1 MAESFSFDVVSDF
14 ERQELVNTLD
24 QVKREISQRYDL
36 KDTDTKV
43 DLDKENIFII
53 TNSELTL
60 NAVNDI
66 IRQKAIKRNLSLK
79 IFDYGEIEMVSG
91 NRVKQ
96 TILLKQGIKQEIA
109 KKISKD
115 IRDQIKKINVS
126 INGETLR
133 VASKSKNDLQLAI
146 KLVSQLEESLNIPL
160 FVKETL
166 DKIKENNDDQ
176 DFFSAIKL
184 CKKKKIGPHRS
195 EDNRPIFFNAYPAVR
210 PDTPAPITAIF
221 LNTRLP

>member
-14 ERQELVNTLD
+14 DRQELVNTLD

-36 KDTDTKV
+36 KSTDTSV
-43 DLDKENIFII
+43 DLDKENIFIV

-60 NAVNDI
+60 NSVNDI

-79 IFDYGEIEMVSG
+79 IFDYGEIEIVSG
-91 NRVKQ
+91 NRIKQ

-109 KKISKD
+109 KKISKN

-133 VASKSKNDLQLAI
+133 VASKSKNDLQIAI
-146 KLVSQLEESLNIPL
+146 KLISELEDSLNIPL
-160 FVKETL
+160 KA
-166 DKIKENNDDQ
+166 NN
-176 DFFSAIKL
+176 F
-184 CKKKKIGPHRS
+184 R
-195 EDNRPIFFNAYPAVR
+195 
-210 PDTPAPITAIF
+210 
-221 LNTRLP
+221 

>member
-14 ERQELVNTLD
+14 DRQELVNTLD

-36 KDTDTKV
+36 KGTETSV

-60 NAVNDI
+60 NSVNDI

-109 KKISKD
+109 KKISKN

-126 INGETLR
+126 INGDTLR
-133 VASKSKNDLQLAI
+133 VASKSKNDLQFAI
-146 KLVSQLEESLNIPL
+146 KLVSELEESLNIPL
-160 FVKETL
+160 KA
-166 DKIKENNDDQ
+166 NN
-176 DFFSAIKL
+176 F
-184 CKKKKIGPHRS
+184 R
-195 EDNRPIFFNAYPAVR
+195 
-210 PDTPAPITAIF
+210 
-221 LNTRLP
+221 

>member
-36 KDTDTKV
+36 KMRNTEL
-43 DLDKENIFII
+43 DLDKENIFIT

-60 NAVNDI
+60 NAVHDI

-79 IFDYGEIEMVSG
+79 IFDYGQIENVSG
-91 NRVKQ
+91 NKVKQ

-109 KKISKD
+109 KKISKNL
-115 IRDQIKKINVS
+115 RDEIKKINVS

-133 VASKSKNDLQLAI
+133 VSSKSKNDLQLAI
-146 KLVSQLEESLNIPL
+146 KLINNMEESLNIPL
-160 FVKETL
+160 KA
-166 DKIKENNDDQ
+166 NN
-176 DFFSAIKL
+176 F
-184 CKKKKIGPHRS
+184 R
-195 EDNRPIFFNAYPAVR
+195 
-210 PDTPAPITAIF
+210 
-221 LNTRLP
+221 

>member
-14 ERQELVNTLD
+14 DRQELVNTLD
-24 QVKREISQRYDL
+24 QVRREISQRYDL
-36 KDTDTKV
+36 KGTDTLV
-43 DLDKENIFII
+43 ESDKENIFII

-60 NAVNDI
+60 NAVNDM

-91 NRVKQ
+91 NRLKQ
-96 TILLKQGIKQEIA
+96 RILLKQGIKQEIA
-109 KKISKD
+109 KKISKN

-160 FVKETL
+160 KA
-166 DKIKENNDDQ
+166 NN
-176 DFFSAIKL
+176 F
-184 CKKKKIGPHRS
+184 R
-195 EDNRPIFFNAYPAVR
+195 
-210 PDTPAPITAIF
+210 
-221 LNTRLP
+221 

>member
-14 ERQELVNTLD
+14 DRQELVNALD

-36 KDTDTKV
+36 KTTDTSV

-53 TNSELTL
+53 TNSELSL

-79 IFDYGEIEMVSG
+79 IFDYGDIEIVSG

-96 TILLKQGIKQEIA
+96 TILLKQGIKPEIA
-109 KKISKD
+109 KKISKN

-126 INGETLR
+126 INGEALR
-133 VASKSKNDLQLAI
+133 VSSKSKNDLQLAI
-146 KLVSQLEESLNIPL
+146 KLVSDLEDSLSIPL
-160 FVKETL
+160 KA
-166 DKIKENNDDQ
+166 NN
-176 DFFSAIKL
+176 F
-184 CKKKKIGPHRS
+184 R
-195 EDNRPIFFNAYPAVR
+195 
-210 PDTPAPITAIF
+210 
-221 LNTRLP
+221 

>member
-36 KDTDTKV
+36 KGTDTEV
-43 DLDKENIFII
+43 NLDKENILLI

-79 IFDYGEIEMVSG
+79 IFDYGEIEVVSG
-91 NRVKQ
+91 NKVKQ

-109 KKISKD
+109 KKISKN
-115 IRDQIKKINVS
+115 IRDQFKKINVS

-133 VASKSKNDLQLAI
+133 VSSKSKNDLQLVI
-146 KLVSQLEESLNIPL
+146 KLLSNLEESLNIPL
-160 FVKETL
+160 KA
-166 DKIKENNDDQ
+166 NN
-176 DFFSAIKL
+176 F
-184 CKKKKIGPHRS
+184 R
-195 EDNRPIFFNAYPAVR
+195 
-210 PDTPAPITAIF
+210 
-221 LNTRLP
+221 

>member
-1 MAESFSFDVVSDF
+1 MAENFSFDVVSDF

-36 KDTDTKV
+36 KGTETKI
-43 DLDKENIFII
+43 DLDKENIFLI

-66 IRQKAIKRNLSLK
+66 IIQKAIKRNLSPK
-79 IFDYGEIEMVSG
+79 IFDYGEIEIVSG
-91 NRVKQ
+91 NKVKQ

-109 KKISKD
+109 KKISKN

-133 VASKSKNDLQLAI
+133 VTSKSKNDLQLAI
-146 KLVSQLEESLNIPL
+146 KLLSNLEESFSIPL
-160 FVKETL
+160 KASNF
-166 DKIKENNDDQ
+166 
-176 DFFSAIKL
+176 
-184 CKKKKIGPHRS
+184 R
-195 EDNRPIFFNAYPAVR
+195 
-210 PDTPAPITAIF
+210 
-221 LNTRLP
+221 

>member
-36 KDTDTKV
+36 KGTETLV
-43 DLDKENIFII
+43 DLDKENIFIT

-66 IRQKAIKRNLSLK
+66 MRQKAIKRNLSVK
-79 IFDYGEIEMVSG
+79 IFDYGEIEIVSG
-91 NRVKQ
+91 NKVKQ

-109 KKISKD
+109 KKISKN

-133 VASKSKNDLQLAI
+133 VSSKSKNDLQLAI
-146 KLVSQLEESLNIPL
+146 KLINDLEESLNIPL
-160 FVKETL
+160 KA
-166 DKIKENNDDQ
+166 NN
-176 DFFSAIKL
+176 F
-184 CKKKKIGPHRS
+184 R
-195 EDNRPIFFNAYPAVR
+195 
-210 PDTPAPITAIF
+210 
-221 LNTRLP
+221 

>member
-14 ERQELVNTLD
+14 DRQELVNTLD

-36 KDTDTKV
+36 KGTETSV

-60 NAVNDI
+60 NSVNDI

-109 KKISKD
+109 KKISKN

-133 VASKSKNDLQLAI
+133 VASKSKNDLQFAI
-146 KLVSQLEESLNIPL
+146 KLVSELEESLNIPL
-160 FVKETL
+160 KA
-166 DKIKENNDDQ
+166 NN
-176 DFFSAIKL
+176 F
-184 CKKKKIGPHRS
+184 R
-195 EDNRPIFFNAYPAVR
+195 
-210 PDTPAPITAIF
+210 
-221 LNTRLP
+221 

>member
-14 ERQELVNTLD
+14 ERQELVNALD

-36 KDTDTKV
+36 KGTDTLV

-79 IFDYGEIEMVSG
+79 IFDYGEIEIVSG
-91 NRVKQ
+91 NKVKQ

-109 KKISKD
+109 KKISKNL
-115 IRDQIKKINVS
+115 RDRIKKINVS

-133 VASKSKNDLQLAI
+133 VSSKSKNDLQLAI
-146 KLVSQLEESLNIPL
+146 KLIGDLEESLNL
-160 FVKETL
+160 SLKA
-166 DKIKENNDDQ
+166 NN
-176 DFFSAIKL
+176 F
-184 CKKKKIGPHRS
+184 R
-195 EDNRPIFFNAYPAVR
+195 
-210 PDTPAPITAIF
+210 
-221 LNTRLP
+221 